1 METVKRPRGTRK
13 RDVPLT
19 EAGIYAAALR
29 LIDADGVEALT
40 MRKLAT
46 ALNANPMSLY
56 HHVPNKEAVLAG
68 VARTIGAQF
77 RTATHEDLSWQDRI
91 RQLAEDFRTLGHRHP
106 ELMIYSLGRPEFLQP
121 EDPFWLGLTTIL
133 EDAGVPQQDTPQVAA
148 CVCAAVIG
156 VLIAEI
162 NGALDRWSSL
172 PPATAASDQ
181 TLKPAEDAED
191 GPLFRV
197 ALEMIITGL
206 ENRLPSDH
214 PAKTRGRRR
223 G

>member
-1 METVKRPRGTRK
+1 
-13 RDVPLT
+13 
-19 EAGIYAAALR
+19 
-29 LIDADGVEALT
+29 

-91 RQLAEDFRTLGHRHP
+91 RQLAEDFRTLANRHP
-106 ELMIYSLGRPEFLQP
+106 ELMIYSFGRPEFLQP

-133 EDAGVPQQDTPQVAA
+133 EDAGVSQQDTPQVAA

-162 NGALDRWSSL
+162 NGTLDRWASL
-172 PPATAASDQ
+172 PPATPPTGQ
-181 TLKPAEDAED
+181 NLKPAEDAED
-191 GPLFRV
+191 SPLFSL
-197 ALEMIITGL
+197 ALEMIIAGL
-206 ENRLPSDH
+206 ENRPLSDPSH
-214 PAKTRGRRR
+214 KTRGSQRDKGGSRS
-223 G
+223 